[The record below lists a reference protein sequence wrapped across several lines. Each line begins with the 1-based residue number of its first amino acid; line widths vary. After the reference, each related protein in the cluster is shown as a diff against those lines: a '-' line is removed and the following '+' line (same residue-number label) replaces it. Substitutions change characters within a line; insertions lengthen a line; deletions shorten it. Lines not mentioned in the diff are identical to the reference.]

1 MSSPVDSSPSVTT
14 NRQLEA
20 ERRHLLE
27 LLHQAPGFVCY
38 LHGPDMVFELAN
50 PAYYQLVGHRDII
63 GRPVREALP
72 ELEGQGFFELL
83 DQVFTTGVPFVGR
96 GMGVE
101 LQRRPGAAAEQAF
114 VDLVY
119 QPILDAEGRV
129 TGLLAQGHDVSEA
142 RLQQERREAAEQA
155 LRTSEERYRTL
166 FLSIDDAF
174 CLIEI
179 LLGADGRPFDY
190 RFLEA
195 NAAFEGH
202 TGLVAPVGRTALE
215 MVPDLQPSWAER
227 YGAVALTGT
236 PLRFE
241 SEAPAMERWFDVYAN
256 RTGAPELRQVAVVF
270 KDITARKRSEF
281 ERERLLLRES
291 EARASAEA
299 ANRLKDDFLANVSHE
314 LRTPLSAMLGWVQ
327 VLRSGGGPPE
337 RFQRGLETIE
347 RNARAQAQLID
358 DLLDVS
364 RILSGKLKLEIEP
377 IDLGPI
383 VEQAVESVRPAADA
397 RGIVLQVAMD
407 SGGTVMGDAGRLQQI
422 VWNLLT
428 NAIKFSPRGRRV
440 QVLVERRHS
449 AIELTVADT
458 GNGIGAAFLPFVF
471 ERFRQADS
479 GTMRR
484 HGGLGLGLSIVKH
497 LVEAHGGT
505 ITAASD
511 GEGKGAT
518 FVARLPIAVT
528 HRREGT
534 PAVSRDPSPTMD
546 CPPQIE
552 GLSILVVDDDRDA
565 RDLLQ
570 TLFEGCDAKVT
581 LASTAEEAFAALRR
595 IRPDLIVSDI
605 GMPDQDGYALI
616 RRIRALD
623 AADGG
628 LTPAIALTA
637 YVSTNDR
644 LRVLTSG
651 FDNHVPKPVEPLELL
666 AVVKSVVRRGTGR

>member
-1 MSSPVDSSPSVTT
+1 MSSPVDSSSSVAT

-27 LLHQAPGFVCY
+27 LFHQAPGFVCF
-38 LHGPDMVFELAN
+38 LRGRDMVFELAN

-63 GRPVREALP
+63 GKPVREALP

-83 DQVFTTGVPFVGR
+83 DQVFTTGLPFVGR

-101 LQRRPGAAAEQAF
+101 LQRRPGAAPEQAF

-119 QPILDAEGRV
+119 QPILDAEGLV

-155 LRTSEERYRTL
+155 LRASEERYRTL

-179 LLGADGRPFDY
+179 LLGADGRPVDY

-215 MVPDLQPSWAER
+215 MVPDLEPSWAER

-270 KDITARKRSEF
+270 KDITARKRSEI

-291 EARASAEA
+291 EARTSAEA

-383 VEQAVESVRPAADA
+383 VEQAVDSVRPAADA
-397 RGIVLQVAMD
+397 RGIVLQVALD
-407 SGGTVMGDAGRLQQI
+407 TGGTIMGDAGRLQQI

-505 ITAASD
+505 ITAASE

-528 HRREGT
+528 HRREGI
-534 PAVSRDPSPTMD
+534 PAVSRDLHPSMD

-570 TLFEGCDAKVT
+570 TLFEGCNARVT
-581 LASTAEEAFAALRR
+581 LASSAEEAFATLRR
-595 IRPDLIVSDI
+595 IRPDLLVSDI

-616 RRIRALD
+616 HRIRALD

-666 AVVKSVVRRGTGR
+666 AVVKSVVRRSASR